1 MAARKNKGTKDAPW
15 DESVRKKIR
24 TSMLV
29 NRVIDHAFGKVEM
42 TADQARSAYKLIDKV
57 LPDLKAIEHS
67 GGTDNTLTINV
78 TVGGS

>member
-15 DESVRKKIR
+15 DESVREKNR

-29 NRVIDHAFGKVEM
+29 NRVIDHALGTIEM
-42 TADQARSAYKLIDKV
+42 SVDPARSAYKLIDKD

-78 TVGGS
+78 TVGGK